1 MEINI
6 QAETKPD
13 SYRVKDRIINGE
25 NVGVIWEPNPGP
37 QSWLV
42 RCPVFEIL
50 FGGARGGGKSDG
62 VLGEWAI
69 HAQTYGEQAIG
80 LCVRRERTQLRELI
94 ERSKVLYHRL
104 GAVFNE
110 VDKMWRF
117 PNGARLTFAYLES
130 DSDAMNYQGHNYTR
144 VYVEEMGTFP
154 NPAPIMK
161 LMATLGRNPMVPSK
175 FIATANP
182 GGPGHLWIKQRY
194 IDPAPMGNKVLPT
207 PYVNPFNGDKIYRN
221 RIFIPSKVT
230 DNQYTN
236 TATYIGN
243 LYLAAN
249 NDPDLIK
256 SWLLGD
262 WNVMLGA
269 YFHEW
274 NPNIHVI
281 KQFNVP
287 KTWTRFMSLD
297 WGSYRPF
304 SIGWWAVVPDEFDFM
319 DDLGYVPDI
328 QSWSTQKSLKLPK
341 GAIIRYKE
349 LYGAQKDQFGKTVP
363 NTGLKLTVE
372 EVAQRIIMMEK
383 MEPRNELGKARIAYR
398 VADPKIFSHDG
409 GPSMS
414 ERFAARPYGL
424 NFIGADNKR
433 IGKNGAMGGWDQ
445 VRARL
450 RGQEGRPMIYFMDNC
465 IEAIRTLPAMQHD
478 EDKPEDVD
486 TTGEDHAPDE
496 IRYACMSRPYHRPSG
511 SEIVRGMIRKNSN
524 THGII
529 IHDDVMEIE
538 YGVKHYDER
547 IY

>member
-1 MEINI
+1 MALSTVIGQQDVGLSNTPNI
-6 QAETKPD
+6 ESVWRAQA
-13 SYRVKDRIINGE
+13 
-25 NVGVIWEPNPGP
+25 GP
-37 QSWLV
+37 QTWLIY
-42 RCPVFEIL
+42 CPVFEIL

-62 VLGEWAI
+62 VLGEWAD
-69 HAQTYGEQAIG
+69 HAQNYGVNAIG

-94 ERSKVLYHRL
+94 ERSKVMYAPL
-104 GAVFNE
+104 GAHFNE

-117 PNGARLTFAYLES
+117 PNGARLTFAYLEN
-130 DSDAMNYQGHNYTR
+130 DSDAMNYQGHSYSR

-161 LMATLGRNPMVPSK
+161 LMATVRSGAGVPCK

-194 IDPAPMGNKVLPT
+194 IDPAPLGMKILPT
-207 PYVNPFNGDKIYRN
+207 PYVNPFTGEKIYKERV
-221 RIFIPSKVT
+221 FIPSKVV
-230 DNQYTN
+230 DNKYTN
-236 TATYIGN
+236 TAEYIGN
-243 LYLAAN
+243 LYLAAH

-281 KQFNVP
+281 RHFNVP
-287 KTWTRFMSLD
+287 RTWTRFMSLD

-304 SIGWWAVVPDEFDFM
+304 SVGWWAVVPDEFDFA
-319 DDLGYVPDI
+319 DDFGAIPDI
-328 QSWSTQKSLKLPK
+328 KTWTTQQNIKLPK
-341 GAIIRYKE
+341 GAMVRYRE
-349 LYGAQKDQFGKTVP
+349 MYGAQKDQTGRTVP

-372 EVAQRIIMMEK
+372 EVAARIMQSEK
-383 MEPRNELGKARIAYR
+383 IEPKNELGRPRITYR

-409 GPSMS
+409 GPSMA
-414 ERFAARPYGL
+414 ERFASRPYVL
-424 NFIGADNKR
+424 NFMPADNKR

-445 VRARL
+445 LRSRL
-450 RGQEGRPMIYFMDNC
+450 RGEGGRPMIYFMDNC
-465 IEAIRTLPAMQHD
+465 VEAIRTLPAMQHD

-496 IRYACMSRPYHRPSG
+496 IRYACMSRPYHRPTG
-511 SEIVRGMIRKNSN
+511 SDLVRSMIKRNSN

-529 IHDDVMEIE
+529 IKDDIMEIE
-538 YGVKHYDER
+538 YGGTGYDER
-547 IY
+547 IR